1 MLLQLGDSS
10 IYVKY
15 LQQGLRR
22 AGYSMHQLI
31 DVV

>member
-15 LQQGLRR
+15 LQQGLRIVCINPN
-22 AGYSMHQLI
+22 GTDQ
-31 DVV
+31 